1 MWDKSHRRR
10 EMGLGGFPDVT
21 LAKAREKAQI
31 ARELIADGQDPIIK
45 KKKVVVKSFGEAAD
59 HLVETLQADGSN
71 EKHRQKWVRTIS
83 HYCKPIQAFLSTRY
97 IQMTCYVF

>member
-1 MWDKSHRRR
+1 MGTPVRIPLLQERYLAGMHKLTSRQVLSAKLPSRHSDGKGLYLLVKKSGRKSWVYMWDKNHRRR

-45 KKKVVVKSFGEAAD
+45 KKRS
-59 HLVETLQADGSN
+59 S
-71 EKHRQKWVRTIS
+71 
-83 HYCKPIQAFLSTRY
+83 
-97 IQMTCYVF
+97 